1 MLQARNDTGRPQ
13 GGQQVIVGL
22 DKARQTGVAGHICH
36 SRTGRQRSGGPGG
49 SGRSG
54 RPGRPGGPGGSGG
67 PGGPGRS
74 GRPGR
79 PGGSGGSGRPGGP
92 GGPGRS
98 GGSGGPG
105 GSGRPGRPG
114 RPGGP
119 GGARRAGDG
128 ADPHGLAGRSAGG
141 TGTIG
146 IQRLGGNGSACAV
159 EASLMIH
166 KHNLHPQDMRG
177 PAPWCGK
184 RKPTWRSSRAV
195 STQGRLGSA
204 GLRTARVVT
213 SE

>member
-1 MLQARNDTGRPQ
+1 MSFLLRQGKRGR
-13 GGQQVIVGL
+13 
-22 DKARQTGVAGHICH
+22 A
-36 SRTGRQRSGGPGG
+36 
-49 SGRSG
+49 GRSG
-54 RPGRPGGPGGSGG
+54 RPGYASRTGRPDRSGGPARPRRSGRAGRPGGPGRPGGSGR

-74 GRPGR
+74 GGT
-79 PGGSGGSGRPGGP
+79 GRPGGP
-92 GGPGRS
+92 GGPGR
-98 GGSGGPG
+98 
-105 GSGRPGRPG
+105 
-114 RPGGP
+114 P

-128 ADPHGLAGRSAGG
+128 ADPYGLAGRSAGG

-146 IQRLGGNGSACAV
+146 IQRLGGNGAACAV